1 MRNLDLG
8 LGEIFKEI
16 VNLVNAAGRTE
27 EKEVSSRG
35 IIKGLDPEKGL
46 RGAYGISVRL
56 GLGDEITK
64 VASKSAPLKEDL
76 TGETGF
82 DIFDESDL
90 VMIVVDLPGADQNS
104 IRVKINGDTLLFE
117 ASGSGRRYF
126 KEIPLPAPV
135 QEETIKTSYQNG
147 VLQISI
153 LKAPAAGQS

>member
-1 MRNLDLG
+1 MKNLDLG

-35 IIKGLDPEKGL
+35 IIKGLDQDKGL
-46 RGAYGISVRL
+46 RGAYGISVRF
-56 GLGDEITK
+56 GLGDENLK
-64 VASKSAPLKEDL
+64 ADSNAAPLREDFS
-76 TGETGF
+76 GEINF
-82 DIFDESDL
+82 DIFDERDL

-104 IRVKINGDTLLFE
+104 ISVKVKGGTILFE

-135 QEETIKTSYQNG
+135 REETIKTSYQNG